1 MIYIIE
7 ENIDRMGGVE
17 RIVSILANY
26 FINKNS
32 VKVVSM
38 YSNNNGSFFEYNK
51 NVDKEYLYNKCNSRN
66 KFINKTN
73 YIFQLRKKIKDFCNS
88 LKDSDIIIFGR
99 VSVAIKFLPY
109 IKINATII
117 VRDAINIHSHSKIVK
132 IRMKKYFPTKVK
144 TFIVSSNESLNEY
157 RKFFGNK
164 NLNMT
169 KIYNP
174 IGIKPKVQ
182 YNYKNK
188 IITSVGRYDYQ
199 KGFENLIKAFKLVSN
214 EYPEWNLKIIGD
226 GPLRIEYENLIK
238 KMQLSEKVELLHSSK
253 NIENILCKSSIF
265 VMTSRFEGYA
275 NALVEALA
283 CGIPS
288 ISYNWLTG
296 VDEILNDNNGIIVE
310 LKDRTDYYKGIDN
323 YEDVKKLSQAIIKLI
338 DNPDVC
344 NRKSEFARQIVESR
358 NVDTILSKWERE
370 LNLID

>member
-51 NVDKEYLYNKCNSRN
+51 NIYKEYLYKKCNSRN
-66 KFINKTN
+66 KFVNKAN
-73 YIFQLRKKIKDFCNS
+73 FIFKLRKKIKDFCSN

-117 VRDAINIHSHSKIVK
+117 VRDAINIHNHSKIVK
-132 IRMKKYFPTKVK
+132 IRMQKYFPTKVK

-157 RKFFGNK
+157 RKFFGK
-164 NLNMT
+164 KDLNMT

-174 IGIKPKVQ
+174 IGIIPKVQ
-182 YNYKNK
+182 YNYNNK
-188 IITSVGRYDYQ
+188 IIISVGRYDYQ

>member
-51 NVDKEYLYNKCNSRN
+51 NIYKEYLYKKCNSRN
-66 KFINKTN
+66 KFVNKAN
-73 YIFQLRKKIKDFCNS
+73 FIFKLRKKIKDFCSN

-117 VRDAINIHSHSKIVK
+117 VRDAINIHNHSKIVK
-132 IRMKKYFPTKVK
+132 IRMQKYFPTKVK

-157 RKFFGNK
+157 RKFFGK
-164 NLNMT
+164 KDLNMT

-174 IGIKPKVQ
+174 IGIIPKVQ
-182 YNYKNK
+182 YNYNNK
-188 IITSVGRYDYQ
+188 IIISVGRYDYQ

-226 GPLRIEYENLIK
+226 GPLKIEYENLIK

-310 LKDRTDYYKGIDN
+310 LKDRKNYYKGIDN
-323 YEDVKKLSQAIIKLI
+323 FEDIKKLSQAIIKLI
-338 DNPDVC
+338 DNPDAC

-358 NVDTILSKWERE
+358 NVNTILSKWERE
-370 LNLID
+370 LNLVD